1 MYGIRPYLLPIANAT
16 YHAKDVESWKTTLY
30 NFVND
35 TQKLMAIYH
44 TRSISESANLMMIK
58 KMPVKAGKKLL
69 LIKKNEEILKINKYN
84 LRQYRY
90 LSHTGPKMT
99 KDCGEL
105 YLK

>member
-1 MYGIRPYLLPIANAT
+1 MANAT

-30 NFVND
+30 NFVNN

-44 TRSISESANLMMIK
+44 IRSISESANLMMK

-69 LIKKNEEILKINKYN
+69 LIKENEEILKINKYN
-84 LRQYRY
+84 LRQYRF
-90 LSHTGPKMT
+90 LSHTGPKMA
-99 KDCGEL
+99 KDYGEL